1 MEGVGYWVFIAVLF
15 LLSSLMKKRQQK
27 AAREKLD
34 DDFESSDN
42 EPEGKININFLQD
55 IYKEFQGLTEDEL
68 VESKEDLDEEEIE
81 EEWTEPA
88 PKTVETM
95 DQGGAVFDDISN
107 PVSGRRYKRT
117 IYGIKVSTK
126 TAFGKNMFRNLNDLK
141 RAVIYKEILDKP
153 RAMRRSIR

>member
-88 PKTVETM
+88 PKTVESM
-95 DQGGAVFDDISN
+95 DQVGVVFDDISN

-117 IYGIKVSTK
+117 ISGIKVSTK